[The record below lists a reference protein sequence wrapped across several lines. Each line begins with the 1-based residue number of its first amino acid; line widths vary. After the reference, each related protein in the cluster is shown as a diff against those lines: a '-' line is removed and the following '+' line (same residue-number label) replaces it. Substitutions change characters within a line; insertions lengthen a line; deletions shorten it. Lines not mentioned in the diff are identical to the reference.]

1 MTDVVIAGA
10 GFAGLSAALF
20 LARRGV
26 EVVVVERDEP
36 PPAYTADDD
45 FERWVRPGAPQC
57 RQTHVLL
64 GMAHR
69 VLVDEAPD
77 VLDALLQRGV
87 GRSPVRFGETTLD
100 GEYFLLSRRLV
111 AEAALRRIVE
121 REPGV
126 TVIVGAVTGVVR
138 TGTGDPPM
146 VTGVHLASGE
156 SLSAGLV
163 VDAGGRRTGL
173 PSWLADAG
181 CRPPVEQ
188 AQDCGFFYA
197 TRFFRVKPGREVPQT
212 RVPASV
218 ALDYATVLA
227 AGADNGTFSLT
238 VTLSTKDPLRR
249 RLTDPV
255 FFSRVVACVPS
266 IEPWSSV
273 GDPITDISTM
283 SRIENRRRSLVDDH
297 GPIVGGVVSIGDAVL
312 HTNPTLGRG
321 ISLAMRH
328 SQHLADVVGSA
339 ATDPLR
345 FVQDF
350 HDWTVDNLVWWFDSQ
365 VAADGGNLARLEAG
379 LRGERLAA
387 PTDAASVFAAAAFA
401 CGQRDDVVA
410 RAAARVVH
418 MFDTPAIAFGDRG
431 VTDRIQRHMATH
443 AAGDRAVDVPSR
455 KEFEA
460 LAAG

>member
-26 EVVVVERDEP
+26 EVVVVERDAP
-36 PPAYTADDD
+36 PPAQMADDD
-45 FERWVRPGAPQC
+45 FERWERPGTPQC

-77 VLDALLQRGV
+77 VLEALLERGI
-87 GRSPVRFGETTLD
+87 GRAPVRFGGTILD

-111 AEAALRRIVE
+111 AEATLRRIVE

-126 TVIVGAVTGVVR
+126 TMKVGAVTGVIR

-197 TRFFRVKPGREVPQT
+197 TRFFRVKPGHEAPET
-212 RVPASV
+212 RVPSSI
-218 ALDYATVLA
+218 ALDYATVLS

-238 VTLSTKDPLRR
+238 VTLSTKDRLRR
-249 RLTDPV
+249 HLTDPI
-255 FFSRVVACVPS
+255 FFTRFVASVPA

-283 SRIENRRRSLVDDH
+283 SRIENRRRSLVDDD

-328 SQHLADVVGSA
+328 SQHLAEVVGSA
-339 ATDPLR
+339 ASDPLQ

-365 VAADGGNLARLEAG
+365 VANDAGNLARLEAG

-387 PTDAASVFAAAAFA
+387 ATDPASVFAAAAFA
-401 CGQRDDVVA
+401 CGQSDDVVA
-410 RAAARVVH
+410 RAVARVVH
-418 MFDTPAIAFGDRG
+418 LFEFPATAFGDG
-431 VTDRIQRHMATH
+431 DVADRIQRHMAAH
-443 AAGDRAVDVPSR
+443 AVADRAPDVPSR

-460 LAAG
+460 LASG